1 MEKIASNFNFSTME
15 KILGLIEERHSDSD
29 LKKLQNELCRFF
41 PKANCRQVIYTNNT
55 DKLFFGMRV
64 YPVITANDAVE
75 LIDCAYGDSRNRKR
89 IDAYYLELDS
99 KLFDPMLGL
108 TEKELTAI
116 IIHEIGHIVYRIETI
131 DEVKKQIDMYMVK
144 SGDTIALNNTSK
156 SYKELLAYGLKDS
169 IMKTGS
175 LFSKLGNDEIIADS
189 YVVAC
194 GYGPYLETAIK
205 KITTSATYLNKS
217 VDNRLI
223 TMSWVLRLLSE
234 FKIRRL
240 PAIRMLNKAKQ
251 LTASALEE
259 REIAYAANVLSSME
273 GSVVEANLFDNIKAR
288 YNKKLNDFKA
298 RGVKAI
304 QADVYELNLRV
315 RCANTE
321 SDLLYVIRTVNN
333 DIAILKDYLTEDISD
348 DEREDIYNSLKD
360 LYEVR
365 EKAAKTKEVINP
377 GDSFIQVIY
386 TN

>member
-1 MEKIASNFNFSTME
+1 
-15 KILGLIEERHSDSD
+15 
-29 LKKLQNELCRFF
+29 
-41 PKANCRQVIYTNNT
+41 
-55 DKLFFGMRV
+55 
-64 YPVITANDAVE
+64 
-75 LIDCAYGDSRNRKR
+75 
-89 IDAYYLELDS
+89 
-99 KLFDPMLGL
+99 
-108 TEKELTAI
+108 
-116 IIHEIGHIVYRIETI
+116 
-131 DEVKKQIDMYMVK
+131 
-144 SGDTIALNNTSK
+144 
-156 SYKELLAYGLKDS
+156 
-169 IMKTGS
+169 MKTGS